1 MKTPS
6 TSFERLAGALLLVA
20 LGAGYWSLAR
30 DRRTRA
36 KRQDEVHLEARAE
49 RTAGVVAGSAVRLRG
64 VEVGTVKSVELGSPD
79 DGPLPVHLALVVT
92 RDAERWL
99 REDARARILAPIVG
113 AAAIDLVEGAGGPR
127 PAAAPIEARLEPSV
141 AEAVGRVV
149 EDVHGFE
156 GRISAILANVES
168 LSGAMRAVAD
178 DLRDPSK
185 PVGALVRDEA
195 LAAKLRGTVDDVRH
209 VAADLR
215 TTGGVLASA
224 TEGIPAAMGH
234 AVRTA
239 KNVQDTTEA
248 LRAETPKIFARVD
261 GVASE
266 LDRVVRALHGSASLA
281 PEAIASSIHV
291 LDEARR
297 TLEATQKSFL
307 IRGNLEPRQGRAGLV
322 SPRSGRAEGTR

>member
-20 LGAGYWSLAR
+20 LGAGYWSMAR

-36 KRQDEVHLEARAE
+36 KRQDDVHLEARAE

-64 VEVGTVKSVELGSPD
+64 VEVGTVKSVELGGPEE
-79 DGPLPVHLALVVT
+79 GPLPVHLALVIT

-99 REDARARILAPIVG
+99 REDSRARILAPIVG
-113 AAAIDLVEGAGGPR
+113 TAAIELVEGTGGPR
-127 PAAAPIEARLEPSV
+127 LPGASLEARLEPSI
-141 AEAVGRVV
+141 AEAVGKVV
-149 EDVHGFE
+149 ADLHGFE
-156 GRISAILANVES
+156 GRVSSILANVES
-168 LSGAMRAVAD
+168 LSGTMRAVAE

-185 PVGALVRDEA
+185 PVGAFVHDEA

-209 VAADLR
+209 LAADLR
-215 TTGGVLASA
+215 TTGGALASG
-224 TEGIPAAMGH
+224 TDGVPAAMGH

-239 KNVQDTTEA
+239 KNVQDTTDA
-248 LRAETPKIFARVD
+248 LRSETPKILARVD
-261 GVASE
+261 GVATE
-266 LDRVVRALHGSASLA
+266 LERLVRVLHGSASLA

-307 IRGNLEPRQGRAGLV
+307 IRGNLEPRQGRAGLA
-322 SPRSGRAEGTR
+322 SPRSGRGEGPP